1 MTKDILLVGSA
12 RVKITPKIGITLSGY
27 YNVRVSEGVLD
38 DLYLNAVA
46 FKQGVKKYCVISAGI
61 VAAIAKP
68 PGNPAAKE
76 VAVAVFV
83 SYVIA
88 CCAILSIV
96 ERSMP
101 A

>member
-46 FKQGVKKYCVISAGI
+46 FKQGVKKYCVISADLAGI
-61 VAAIAKP
+61 QA
-68 PGNPAAKE
+68 E
-76 VAVAVFV
+76 L
-83 SYVIA
+83 
-88 CCAILSIV
+88 ILRFKKSPKTGTAN
-96 ERSMP
+96 M
-101 A
+101 